1 MPEKNPR
8 IQVGLEEPLYRAVEL
23 LARKEKIS
31 LSMKIRDLVREALE
45 TGEGIALTE
54 IAEDREKTF
63 KKTRAWSHRE
73 AWGQEKT

>member
-1 MPEKNPR
+1 MPGKNPL
-8 IQVGLEEPLYRAVEL
+8 IQVVLEEPLYRAVEF

-54 IAEDREKTF
+54 IAEEREKTF
-63 KKTRAWSHRE
+63 KKKRAWSHRE
-73 AWGQEKT
+73 AWG